1 MSGRDVFLFGS
12 FRLIPAERRLLRG
25 EDTVDVGSR
34 ALDVLIALTEAAGE
48 VVGQAELLARAWP
61 NVVVGEGSLRVTV
74 ASLRKALG
82 DGLDDVRYISNVMG
96 RGYCFVGAVQRVGPA
111 PTPCPG
117 APIIPE
123 IPPVSIPK
131 LPCRPRRMIGR
142 DSAVETLAKL
152 LISSR
157 FVSIVGPGGTGK
169 TTVAI
174 AVAHALLDEF
184 GEAVYFADLGAIT
197 DPSLVANAAMAALGI
212 FGQQRDPLPGLLAF
226 LTGRRI
232 LLVLDSCEHVID
244 AVVTLAEA
252 LHQGAPCAH
261 ILTTSREAL
270 RAEGEQVHLLQ
281 PLDYPIAR
289 DDLTAAEALATPA
302 VRLFMERALA
312 SGHASPLSD
321 DDAPVVAAICGR
333 LDGVALAIELA
344 GSRVGTYGLRQTAD
358 LLSNRFKLLWQGRRS
373 ALPRHQTLSAM
384 LDWSFNLLCKRDQL
398 VFRRVS
404 TFVGIFTLEAAQAV
418 AFDDEVDGMD
428 VAEAIASLVSKSLIW
443 VVRVDQTAHYRLLD
457 PTHAY
462 AVEKLAR
469 TREGSV
475 LSKRH
480 ALFAVQWLLRATNEA
495 VSISREELA
504 ATVPHMGNIR
514 AALEW
519 SFSEEG
525 DRAIGVQ
532 LAAAAVP
539 LFFEMSLLIECMRWC
554 EQGLAAQSA
563 QDDQSA
569 TRLPLQATL
578 AASAMFTKGNSDE
591 VRRSIEEGLQLADAL
606 GHPRYQLHLQVGLGI
621 FLSRIG
627 DFRGALEMAERGYAI
642 TQKIGGASVIAAGE
656 SILGVAYHLV
666 GDQVAAQHHCERALA
681 DAAAASYFG
690 CDHEIRALNAL
701 ARCYWLRGN
710 ADRAATMAKRAVLLA
725 VKRDQPINLCMTLI
739 FSATV
744 FLWRGDLDEADQLIQ
759 RLLTQSARH
768 SLDPYHSVGVALSG
782 EIAIARGNA
791 GEGVSLL
798 NSALG
803 QLQAARHHALT
814 PALHVALGEGLL
826 KVGAAEEAGIV
837 VEAGLA
843 LSDVFGET
851 LNVPELLRVRAEAWL
866 FATPPDP
873 LAAEEAFRRAK
884 RLANGQSAVSLEL
897 RSAMGL
903 AHLWADQGRTSDA
916 ADVLEEV
923 YLRLEEG
930 WETEDVRR
938 AGELLAVL
946 GRANRPLSHSTRLR
960 SELQLRRFGRR
971 REGPGEVSDAE

>member
-1 MSGRDVFLFGS
+1 MSGRDAILFGS

-48 VVGQAELLARAWP
+48 VVGRAELLARAWP
-61 NVVVGEGSLRVTV
+61 DVVVGEGSLRVTV
-74 ASLRKALG
+74 ASLRRALG
-82 DGLDDVRYISNVMG
+82 DGLDDVHYISNVTG
-96 RGYCFVGAVQRVGPA
+96 RGYCFVGAVHRVGAASTQSPD
-111 PTPCPG
+111 PMV
-117 APIIPE
+117 ISE
-123 IPPVSIPK
+123 VPPVTIPK
-131 LPCRPRRMIGR
+131 FPSRPRRMIGR
-142 DSAVETLAKL
+142 DCEVETLSKR

-197 DPSLVANAAMAALGI
+197 DPSLVASAVAAALGV
-212 FGQQRDPLPGLLAF
+212 FGQKQDPLSGLLAY

-232 LLVLDSCEHVID
+232 LLVLDNCEHVID

-252 LHQGAPCAH
+252 LHHGAPCAH
-261 ILTTSREAL
+261 ILTTTREAL
-270 RAEGEQVHLLQ
+270 RAEGEQVYLLQ
-281 PLDYPIAR
+281 PLDYPTAR
-289 DDLTAAEALATPA
+289 EDLTAAEALATPA

-321 DDAPVVAAICGR
+321 DDAPTAAAICGR
-333 LDGVALAIELA
+333 LDGIALAIELA

-358 LLSNRFKLLWQGRRS
+358 LLSNRFKLVWQGRRS

-384 LDWSFNLLCKRDQL
+384 LDWSFNLLCERDQL

-404 TFVGIFTLEAAQAV
+404 IFAGIFTLEAAQAV
-418 AFDDEVDGMD
+418 VVDDEVDAMD

-475 LSKRH
+475 LAKRH
-480 ALFAVQWLLRATNEA
+480 ALFAVQWLSRASGEA
-495 VSISREELA
+495 LSISGEELA
-504 ATVPHMGNIR
+504 ATVPHLGDIR

-519 SFSEEG
+519 SFSEAG

-554 EQGLAAQSA
+554 EQGLAALSA
-563 QDDQSA
+563 QDDQGA
-569 TRLPLQATL
+569 IRLPLQATL

-606 GHPRYQLHLQVGLGI
+606 GHPRYQMYLQVGLGI
-621 FLSRIG
+621 FMSRIG
-627 DFRGALEMAERGYAI
+627 NFRGALEIAERGYAV

-656 SILGVAYHLV
+656 SILGFAHHFV
-666 GDQVAAQHHCERALA
+666 GDQVATQHHCERALA
-681 DAAAASYFG
+681 DAAAAPYFG
-690 CDHEIRALNAL
+690 CDHEIRALIAL
-701 ARCYWLRGN
+701 ARCYWLRGS
-710 ADRAATMAKRAVLLA
+710 ADRAARTAKRVVLLA

-739 FSATV
+739 YSATV

-782 EIAIARGNA
+782 ELAIARGKA

-798 NSALG
+798 KSALG
-803 QLQAARHHALT
+803 QLQAERHHAMT

-826 KVGAAEEAGIV
+826 KAGAADEAGTV

-843 LSDVFGET
+843 LSEAFGET
-851 LNVPELLRVRAEAWL
+851 LNVPELLRIRAEAWL
-866 FATPPDP
+866 HATPPDP
-873 LAAEEAFRRAK
+873 RAAEEAFRRAQ
-884 RLANGQSAVSLEL
+884 RLANDQSAVSLEL

-903 AHLWADQGRTSDA
+903 ARLWADQGRTSDA

-923 YLRLEEG
+923 YLRLGEG

-938 AGELLAVL
+938 AGQLLAVL
-946 GRANRPLSHSTRLR
+946 GRPDGRLTSM
-960 SELQLRRFGRR
+960 SER
-971 REGPGEVSDAE
+971 A